1 MKKLS
6 KKQMEQMDNM
16 IKNIWTQPTNNKQ
29 PRKTTKYK
37 GKKYETQTV
46 LIRLVKRKNS
56 TGNFDNRIIPSS
68 VMNYAVD
75 SKNIIIDEKEGL
87 ALVEVRLTHQQNP
100 TIPRHVRNYMVEQVE
115 LKDKES
121 IDKEFKFKGM
131 KYPDSKLNKP
141 KESTIKEVVEEVVEE
156 VIQPIKPP
164 ITETM
169 VVEKPKVKTTVSPKP
184 LAKSDKITIPIISF
198 SIWRLAIKF
207 TIEFKR

>member
-1 MKKLS
+1 
-6 KKQMEQMDNM
+6 M
-16 IKNIWTQPTNNKQ
+16 IKDIWTQPTNNKQ
-29 PRKTTKYK
+29 PRKITKYK

-56 TGNFDNRIIPSS
+56 TGNIDNRIIPSA
-68 VMNYAVD
+68 VMDYAVN

-87 ALVEVRLTHQQNP
+87 ALVEIRLTHQQNP

-115 LKDKES
+115 IKDKES
-121 IDKEFKFKGM
+121 ISKEFKFKGM
-131 KYPDSKLNKP
+131 KYSDSKLNKP

-169 VVEKPKVKTTVSPKP
+169 VVEKPKVKTTASPKP